1 MRSSRNVLKGGVLH
15 SPEDTLHAF
24 YFKRRPRTQQY
35 VYIYLHVRMVS
46 FPDVRFCDW
55 CLVVSQTIHSHLSL
69 DPPLDY
75 ISRFRV
81 WGQQPEAQEEP
92 MYNLCAIVT
101 TTSLLHD
108 NIKLA
113 AKGIYEVFAVTAC
126 RLFDT
131 VSTV

>member
-1 MRSSRNVLKGGVLH
+1 
-15 SPEDTLHAF
+15 
-24 YFKRRPRTQQY
+24 
-35 VYIYLHVRMVS
+35 MVS

-55 CLVVSQTIHSHLSL
+55 CLLVSQTIHSHLSL

-75 ISRFRV
+75 ISSYIAQCSSGRLRV

-108 NIKLA
+108 NIKLGA
-113 AKGIYEVFAVTAC
+113 
-126 RLFDT
+126 
-131 VSTV
+131 